1 MVKPDFPGLNDFFL
15 LPIPVRL
22 TRGNVYCFKWH
33 ELLLVMTLWIK
44 SFEPGPG
51 IDSMAIAL
59 FPTAANS
66 TGTLNALAP
75 GLSKPWA

>member
-1 MVKPDFPGLNDFFL
+1 MLEVQANKEAVSSFIVLMDFNYFFL

-51 IDSMAIAL
+51 VDSMAIAL
-59 FPTAANS
+59 THWHA
-66 TGTLNALAP
+66 
-75 GLSKPWA
+75 